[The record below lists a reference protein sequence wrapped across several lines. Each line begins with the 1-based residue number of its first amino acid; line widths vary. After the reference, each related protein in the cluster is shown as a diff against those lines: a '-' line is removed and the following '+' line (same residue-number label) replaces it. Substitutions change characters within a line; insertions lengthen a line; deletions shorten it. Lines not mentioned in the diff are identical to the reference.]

1 LDVRSIYV
9 PETLFSFEKFS
20 FLVLALAKFS
30 FLVLALANFSVL
42 IVWTVGSGATAKL
55 GTPADGVRTRHG
67 EGERDTRSTRGLC
80 NFKGLWSLVSSDI
93 SFFSSNASLF
103 FLSPKMKKRKR
114 KKEKE
119 NCCPAAYSFQALA
132 LSLHNKQ
139 HFTPQSTSSLT
150 SCIPFPTALL

>member
-1 LDVRSIYV
+1 MYHV

-103 FLSPKMKKRKR
+103 FLSPENE

-119 NCCPAAYSFQALA
+119 KKKKKIVAQPRILFK
-132 LSLHNKQ
+132 LSLYLFIINNISRHSQ
-139 HFTPQSTSSLT
+139 R
-150 SCIPFPTALL
+150 AR